1 MLLSELFPNDF
12 FHYQVVLGDE
22 REEKRYFQN
31 QNSYNKEEFP
41 HQILY
46 LLVPSVEKHE
56 IARHELFPKD
66 LCFAG
71 KNFVNVIRY

>member
-1 MLLSELFPNDF
+1 MLLSKLFPNDF
-12 FHYQVVLGDE
+12 FHYQVVLGDV

-41 HQILY
+41 HQILD
-46 LLVPSVEKHE
+46 LLVPSVKRHE
-56 IARHELFPKD
+56 ISRQQLFPKD
-66 LCFAG
+66 LCFAR

>member
-1 MLLSELFPNDF
+1 MLLNELFPSDF

-22 REEKRYFQN
+22 REEKRYFHN

-41 HQILY
+41 HQILGT
-46 LLVPSVEKHE
+46 LVPSVKRHE

-66 LCFAG
+66 LCFAR

>member
-12 FHYQVVLGDE
+12 FHYQVVLGAE

-41 HQILY
+41 HQILE
-46 LLVPSVEKHE
+46 LLVPSVERHE